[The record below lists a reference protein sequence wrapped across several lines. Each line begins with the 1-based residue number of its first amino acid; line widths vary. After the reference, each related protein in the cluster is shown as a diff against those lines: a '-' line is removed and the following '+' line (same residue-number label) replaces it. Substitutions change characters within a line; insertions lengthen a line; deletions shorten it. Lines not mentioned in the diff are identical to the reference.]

1 MASSETRTLADYMGR
16 SQHITLPPEVKRKTK
31 LHILDTLAA
40 IVSGSRLKPGLLAA
54 RFVKE
59 LGGRPE
65 AAVLGT
71 SHMTSAIDAAL
82 ANGIA
87 AHADETDD
95 SHLNARAHLGCA
107 VVPVAWAVAERHRKN
122 GLTVINAVALGY
134 DVGARSTMAL
144 GYGPSKTQ
152 KFSTHGIAAGFGA
165 AAAAASLLDLAS
177 QQCSFV
183 LSYAAQQASGIP
195 SWNRDSEH
203 VEKAFDFG
211 GMGAR
216 NGVFAALIVDA
227 GATGVVDSLTGHH
240 SFLHAFGESAD
251 AAVLTADLGTRFEV
265 MNASIKKWCV
275 GSPIQAALDSL
286 TDLIGKHGLAAAD
299 VRRMIVTMP
308 DDRLHIVS
316 NRDIPDICLQHLLA
330 ITLLDGTLT
339 FASSHDEARMHEA
352 TVLDLRERITV
363 IPSKELTRARPARQA
378 IIMLELAD
386 GQSVEKRTYAVRGTP
401 DNPMTSEEVQAK
413 ARELMSPVVG
423 EAKAAEIVEAILK
436 LEDAADI
443 VALRPMFSGG
453 VEEELSTES

>member
-1 MASSETRTLADYMGR
+1 MTSSETGALANYMAR
-16 SQHITLPPEVKRKTK
+16 SQQITLPPEVELKTK

-40 IVSGSRLKPGLLAA
+40 IVSGSRLKPGLFAA

-59 LGGRPE
+59 MGGRAE
-65 AAVLGT
+65 ATVLAT
-71 SHMTSAIDAAL
+71 NHMTSAIDAAL

-107 VVPVAWAVAERHRKN
+107 VVPAAWAIAERHRKS
-122 GLTVINAVALGY
+122 GQAVINAVALGY
-134 DVGARSTMAL
+134 DVGARSTIAL

-152 KFSTHGIAAGFGA
+152 KFSTHSIAAGFGA
-165 AAAAASLLDLAS
+165 AAAAASLLNLAS

-216 NGVFAALIVDA
+216 NGVFAALFVNA

-240 SFLHAFGESAD
+240 SFLHAFGEN
-251 AAVLTADLGTRFEV
+251 AAAAALTDGLGSRFEV

-286 TDLIGKHGLAAAD
+286 TYLMSEHRIRAAD
-299 VRRMIVTMP
+299 VKQVVVTMP

-316 NRDIPDICLQHLLA
+316 NREIPDICLQHLLA
-330 ITLLDGTLT
+330 LTLLDGTLS
-339 FASSHDEARMHEA
+339 FATSHDEARMRDPA
-352 TVLDLRERITV
+352 VLALRDRIAAV
-363 IPSKELTRARPARQA
+363 PSAELTHARPARQA
-378 IIMLELAD
+378 VVALELTN
-386 GQSVEKRTYAVRGTP
+386 GRTVEKRTYAVRGTP
-401 DNPMTSEEVQAK
+401 DNPMTPEEVKTK
-413 ARELMSPVVG
+413 AAELISPVLG
-423 EAKAAEIVEAILK
+423 DAKAAEIVK
-436 LEDAADI
+436 TVMTLEHATDI
-443 VALRPMFSGG
+443 AALRPLLQTG
-453 VEEELSTES
+453 